1 MKFVGKCFSRIV
13 HSRSS
18 AALRPTEVSKIGITV
33 ENNIHH
39 FMFAFFLKERKLAY
53 LCCGGFKFYA
63 HLIKKRNSNPVMARI
78 RFLIFMRHSKRI
90 IFTKVKHGFKS

>member
-39 FMFAFFLKERKLAY
+39 FMFAFFLKERKSAY
-53 LCCGGFKFYA
+53 LCCGAFKFNA
-63 HLIKKRNSNPVMARI
+63 NLMKKRNSNPIMGRI
-78 RFLIFMRHSKRI
+78 SFLIFIRLGKR
-90 IFTKVKHGFKS
+90 